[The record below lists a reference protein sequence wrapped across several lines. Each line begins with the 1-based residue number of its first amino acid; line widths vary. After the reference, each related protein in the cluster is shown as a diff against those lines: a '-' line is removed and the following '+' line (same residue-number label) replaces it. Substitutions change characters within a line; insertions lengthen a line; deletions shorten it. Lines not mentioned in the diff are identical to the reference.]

1 MEFNYLTASVMQFCI
16 GDFYLSCYRK
26 REKTP
31 DVGSVQ
37 IPFAGMAFYHPEVLE
52 SDFCFQVGNAAE
64 EDNFSRIYGSDSFME
79 PLFIRQNPEGEYIW
93 IRESKKGDSA
103 LKIRISRDWTQFTL
117 YEDHTGTNG
126 ERAFHELGS
135 LFSYAV
141 LNRHACVLHGV
152 VMEYQGRGILV
163 LARAGTG
170 KTTHTR
176 MWRDRKNALIINGD
190 RCLCRKQDGVWYAYG
205 MPWSGSSGEYINR
218 RVPVSCIINLNR
230 GEENTVKPLPLYDRT
245 ICLMQRIFAPAWPG
259 ELQTRAFDLCDELA
273 AEIPMLDFYCRPD
286 PESVDVLEKAV
297 MRYGKS

>member
-1 MEFNYLTASVMQFCI
+1 MEDNRISIRDKYLRI
-16 GDFYLSCYRK
+16 GDLNIRFRK
-26 REKTP
+26 NSSAIHME
-31 DVGSVQ
+31 
-37 IPFAGMAFYHPEVLE
+37 IPLAGMAFYYTGKLQA
-52 SDFCFQVGNAAE
+52 DFSFIIE
-64 EDNFSRIYGSDSFME
+64 EQNQEEAGQYIWGSDQFAFPTYLYERKS
-79 PLFIRQNPEGEYIW
+79 GDYDW
-93 IRESKKGDSA
+93 ITKQRDRTPGMSV
-103 LKIRISRDWTQFTL
+103 RISRDWTQFTL

-176 MWRDRKNALIINGD
+176 MWRDRNALIINGD

-218 RVPVSCIINLNR
+218 RVPVSCIVNLNR
-230 GEENTVKPLPLYDRT
+230 GEVNTVKPMPLYDRT